1 MPRSSDLWFQVNEAN
16 AREGVLGSG
25 SFGLWLEFLSTRP
38 ACCRPW
44 SGLGATIWGGRLG
57 RCARR
62 RLPTR
67 DGRVLVVA
75 SMTGSSGSG
84 AGGGTNNTVPIFMD
98 GLETGDLPLVP
109 TGFVRTI
116 RTINGPQ
123 DAVPVLGDDLKRR
136 VANLFPPE
144 RLFYADVLVLP
155 LLSEDLITWL
165 QYWKADVTED
175 ASVRATTLL
184 AHYVYKGDQRDAA
197 IKMVEADNRKY
208 ERSPEATD
216 GTVRPVEKFCGQ
228 DARLFSRGVLRRAC
242 VVTTGRH
249 VMFLPV
255 LVAKALVL
263 TSAPLPTAAK
273 TANCLAME
281 PV

>member
-1 MPRSSDLWFQVNEAN
+1 MPRSSDLWSQVNEAN

-25 SFGLWLEFLSTRP
+25 SFRLWLEFPSTRP
-38 ACCRPW
+38 ACCCLW
-44 SGLGATIWGGRLG
+44 SGLGATMWGCRLD

-67 DGRVLVVA
+67 DKRVLVVA

-84 AGGGTNNTVPIFMD
+84 AGSGMTNTVPIFMD
-98 GLETGDLPLVP
+98 GLETGDLPRVP

-116 RTINGPQ
+116 RTINGSQ
-123 DAVPVLGDDLKRR
+123 DAVPVLDDDLKRK

-144 RLFYADVLVLP
+144 RLFNADVLVLP

-184 AHYVYKGDQRDAA
+184 AHYLHEGYQRDAA

-216 GTVRPVEKFCGQ
+216 GTVRPVANICGQ
-228 DARLFSRGVLRRAC
+228 DARLFSQGFLRRAC

-255 LVAKALVL
+255 LVAKALVV
-263 TSAPLPTAAK
+263 TSAPLRTAAK